1 MKTSL
6 DNKQT
11 DLRVR
16 RTHKLLWE
24 ALMGLLCE
32 QTFEE
37 ITVKDICERA
47 MVVVL
52 TTRQLTN
59 CKLKRTASSP
69 NLIALSTN

>member
-32 QTFEE
+32 LECYEF
-37 ITVKDICERA
+37 
-47 MVVVL
+47 
-52 TTRQLTN
+52 TRPLADT
-59 CKLKRTASSP
+59 L
-69 NLIALSTN
+69 